1 MVLLHQRQLVRTLQ
15 PLGSMRA
22 PRCPSRLT
30 TLQVGLGGIYTIKR
44 EAKFKDCI
52 EEGSTGS
59 RCAAS
64 CALGALGCR
73 QTSFSK
79 DPLSLQDFYRK
90 LGYELTGAVDT
101 PDGEGWLKEEWR
113 GKVTFPHMSKSL
125 QRADKL

>member
-1 MVLLHQRQLVRTLQ
+1 MPTDASVEHPQENEQDLLPEIIVDETAEDFVQPWASLVVRTLQ

-44 EAKFKDCI
+44 EAKIKDCI

-79 DPLSLQDFYRK
+79 DPLSL
-90 LGYELTGAVDT
+90 LATL
-101 PDGEGWLKEEWR
+101 EGGRE
-113 GKVTFPHMSKSL
+113 
-125 QRADKL
+125 D